1 MLPRARVTRP
11 QPCGGSH
18 PSYPRCPFTGALTKG
33 VHDGRTWG
41 IPAGPEQRLD
51 RLDGGPPVSSNV
63 CLHKAMTLLGDFC
76 CYPSHIP
83 SGSMTIPAE
92 TLERYNV
99 PYRNS

>member
-1 MLPRARVTRP
+1 MVELGVFLQVLNNGWIVSTVAP
-11 QPCGGSH
+11 QYH
-18 PSYPRCPFTGALTKG
+18 PTYAM
-33 VHDGRTWG
+33 
-41 IPAGPEQRLD
+41 
-51 RLDGGPPVSSNV
+51 
-63 CLHKAMTLLGDFC
+63 HKAMTLLGDCC